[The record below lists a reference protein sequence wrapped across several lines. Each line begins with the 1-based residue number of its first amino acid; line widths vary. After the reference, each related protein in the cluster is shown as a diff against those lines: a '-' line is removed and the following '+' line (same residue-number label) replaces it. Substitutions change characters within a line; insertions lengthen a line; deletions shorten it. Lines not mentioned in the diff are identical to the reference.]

1 MTRVAIVGCGV
12 ISRTYAHTI
21 SQLGFVELVAC
32 VDQDEARAA
41 ELAATFGT
49 QPRSLDDVLS
59 DPDIDAVVNLTP
71 PVAHA
76 AVSGASLDAGK
87 ATFSEKPLGVDFAD
101 GQALVAAQHETEPH
115 WDAHPI
121 RSSVRGCRRHARSL
135 TAAISANQSPRTRSC
150 SDPVP
155 KVGTRTLR
163 FSISTAPD
171 RSSTWVRTTSRP
183 LSSCSDRLE
192 PLAASARISHARRQI
207 RSEPRRGEL
216 IDVEVPT
223 HVASLVEFVSGPIA
237 TLVTSFDV
245 QATRY
250 ANIEVYGT
258 EATLAV
264 PNPNTFGGP
273 VRVKRNGDESWTD
286 IELLPTHLPQQ
297 RGIGL
302 GDMLWAQ
309 RSGRAHRTS
318 STLALHVLE
327 MMTSALASAD
337 QGRRIDLD
345 TRCERAAPL
354 PVGLGPEYL
363 RRLME
368 TLRYGIVGSGFV
380 SQFHLRALESVR
392 GVEVAGLT
400 SRTAPAE
407 LAASVRAR
415 GLGEARVFDD
425 VRTMTHDV
433 DVVAIFNANPCRVE
447 VMEGIA
453 AAVRDGATLRGLIC
467 EKPLARN
474 LAEGAPGGRSRD
486 SDRRADGS
494 TSRIRST

>member
-21 SQLGFVELVAC
+21 SQLGFVELAAC

-101 GQALVAAQHETEPH
+101 GQALVARATRNGTPLGCAPDTFLGSGLQTARAVIDRGDIGEPVAANAFMLGSGPESWHPNPSIFYQHGAGPLLDMGPYYLTTLIQLLGP
-115 WDAHPI
+115 
-121 RSSVRGCRRHARSL
+121 AR
-135 TAAISANQSPRTRSC
+135 AIS
-150 SDPVP
+150 
-155 KVGTRTLR
+155 
-163 FSISTAPD
+163 
-171 RSSTWVRTTSRP
+171 
-183 LSSCSDRLE
+183 
-192 PLAASARISHARRQI
+192 ASARISHARRQI

-258 EATLAV
+258 EATLSV

-273 VRVKRNGDESWTD
+273 VRIKRNGDESWTD
-286 IELLPTHLPQQ
+286 IELLAAHLPQQ

-354 PVGLGPEYL
+354 PVGLDPN
-363 RRLME
+363 
-368 TLRYGIVGSGFV
+368 T
-380 SQFHLRALESVR
+380 
-392 GVEVAGLT
+392 
-400 SRTAPAE
+400 
-407 LAASVRAR
+407 
-415 GLGEARVFDD
+415 FDD
-425 VRTMTHDV
+425 
-433 DVVAIFNANPCRVE
+433 
-447 VMEGIA
+447 
-453 AAVRDGATLRGLIC
+453 
-467 EKPLARN
+467 
-474 LAEGAPGGRSRD
+474 
-486 SDRRADGS
+486 
-494 TSRIRST
+494 